1 MADRINEEIIEMK
14 FEGDPFTMIPNELL
28 LDSDINPNTRLLY
41 GIIKR
46 YITIPG
52 FVLYKSTLRKAL
64 GCGSNNT
71 FDKYWK
77 DLKTLGLLE
86 QKRVR
91 KKTGRWG
98 YEYILRSTYVQQQ
111 GKKEPHPKKWGMEEP
126 HPKKWGTENMGS
138 QKVGVSNNN
147 DFNNNELNNIN
158 KDLDLKDN
166 EFYNY
171 FEKQSNDIDIHESNP
186 ESFYL
191 IKLTEQQ
198 EKDVNR
204 LIIDIGTHKL
214 NSTKEDLFK
223 YIIRLYKNNFKD
235 HNGKSIK
242 SLYATVS
249 SAFKNKTKKDEQDK
263 EWLKKKAEDGDP
275 YAAEALDNI
284 YY

>member
-1 MADRINEEIIEMK
+1 MKKKENEQEVDVVY
-14 FEGDPFTMIPNELL
+14 EGDPFTMVPNAFITDSTIHPYTRFLYCLIKYYTGIPKF
-28 LDSDINPNTRLLY
+28 TLY
-41 GIIKR
+41 RK
-46 YITIPG
+46 
-52 FVLYKSTLRKAL
+52 TLKKQLNLKTDEA
-64 GCGSNNT
+64 
-71 FDKYWK
+71 FDKFWRE
-77 DLKTLGLLE
+77 LKKLGYLE
-86 QKRVR
+86 QIKNR
-91 KKTGRWG
+91 KEDGTYK
-98 YEYILRSTYVQQQ
+98 YSYILHSIRDRETTPPSNQ
-111 GKKEPHPKKWGMEEP
+111 GVDTPKDGKP
-126 HPKKWGTENMGS
+126 
-138 QKVGVSNNN
+138 GV
-147 DFNNNELNNIN
+147 FNNNNFNKNNINNN